1 MPIELSTTLNGLEIA
16 HDRKQQNH
24 HTSNQSNNH
33 QFRVSVEWICI
44 LKGGTRKE
52 KKNSEMKF
60 QMRRHFI
67 G

>member
-16 HDRKQQNH
+16 DDRKQQNH

-52 KKNSEMKF
+52 KKIV
-60 QMRRHFI
+60 R
-67 G
+67 